1 MSEELINLLNDK
13 EKIEKVKIEYSSKL
27 KILVVFSDKKLYVIE
42 NITEN
47 PKIRLELKIEFKIIK
62 TILHPNNENQLLI
75 LEENKISIIKN
86 LKDFSKQEEIKTLK
100 IPNNNIISI
109 KFSFF
114 NDCFGVLYKDK
125 IFDYYLIKENGE
137 FEIICE
143 LKNFDYDYI
152 DFNFC
157 PLFSRG
163 FEIFMIFFMTKN
175 GEINMYGPFFP
186 NELYLPKEFI
196 FNMENYLIYKIGSME
211 NSKNS
216 PENTIYCLSL
226 NVIDDLKKSIQ
237 KNPDKNNDYIKI
249 SEKMKIFNKTFRRR
263 EIKIHNNF
271 LVNNASKIL
280 DKSYKQIHILN
291 KRPLTILRIS
301 DKNDIDLIMLGEEI
315 MPLELAKIGNFTS
328 EPENNINS
336 INNFFIEFIK
346 LDNNGQK
353 DKDNAKKIIYNNEE
367 KDKDK
372 EKIKIKQYNNEE
384 IFIKTNNS
392 LFFVKI
398 PYLNNL
404 KTASEE
410 KLMDL
415 PNKMNKTTIIKLF
428 KWNNEKKN
436 QATKSININDILIL
450 PEFQRLFIFAIL
462 EEKIK
467 EEAYG
472 SKRNVKIVRTLK
484 IKEKNYIEVVKK
496 ADFSQFGNILS
507 EKTEFDSKIIEIK
520 NKLNENDF
528 INCSDLLKENI
539 LINEDILK
547 DKKIDFEDVFNK
559 HMDTIY
565 NYYKNLIQNYEEI
578 FNKKINIMK
587 DIYNDPENSDIK
599 KVIDETIEKINKLK
613 EKKKDIEN
621 KKEIIEKKIETVKD
635 KISKYELEDEEIKN
649 CLNILEKYQKKIGEK
664 LDGIEEKIVYF
675 EKGVDKIFSFTNL
688 FPNFDLNF
696 NLITNENQKKY
707 LKFEKNV
714 MNNSNS
720 MNDALSKI

>member
-13 EKIEKVKIEYSSKL
+13 EKIEKVKIEYSSRL
-27 KILVVFSDKKLYVIE
+27 KVLVVFSDKKLYVID
-42 NITEN
+42 NITEK

-62 TILHPNNENQLLI
+62 AILHPRNENQLLI
-75 LEENKISIIKN
+75 FEENKISIIKN

-100 IPNNNIISI
+100 IPNKNIISI

-143 LKNFDYDYI
+143 INNFDNDYI

-157 PLFSRG
+157 PLFSKG

-196 FNMENYLIYKIGSME
+196 FNMENYLIYRIGTME

-216 PENTIYCLSL
+216 PENTIYFLSL

-237 KNPDKNNDYIKI
+237 KNPDINNDYIKI
-249 SEKMKIFNKTFRRR
+249 SEKMKIFNKTFRKR

-301 DKNDIDLIMLGEEI
+301 DKNDIDLIILGEEI
-315 MPLELAKIGNFTS
+315 MPLELVQIGNFTS

-346 LDNNGQK
+346 LDNNGQEY
-353 DKDNAKKIIYNNEE
+353 KDNSKKLLHNNEE
-367 KDKDK
+367 KDK

-384 IFIKTNNS
+384 IFIKTNDS
-392 LFFVKI
+392 LFFVKL

-404 KTASEE
+404 KTVSEE
-410 KLMDL
+410 KLIDI
-415 PNKMNKTTIIKLF
+415 PNKMNKTTIIKIF

-436 QATKSININDILIL
+436 QKTKSININDILIL
-450 PEFQRLFIFAIL
+450 PEFRRLFIFAIL
-462 EEKIK
+462 EENIK
-467 EEAYG
+467 GEAHG
-472 SKRNVKIVRTLK
+472 SRRNVKIVRTLK
-484 IKEKNYIEVVKK
+484 IKEKNYIKEVEK
-496 ADFSQFGNILS
+496 ADFSKFENILF
-507 EKTEFDSKIIEIK
+507 EKTEFDSKTIEIK

-528 INCSDLLKENI
+528 INCSDLLNENI

-547 DKKIDFEDVFNK
+547 DKKIDFEKVFNK

-587 DIYNDPENSDIK
+587 DIYNDLENSDIK

-613 EKKKDIEN
+613 KKKEEIEEKKEK
-621 KKEIIEKKIETVKD
+621 IEKKIETVKD

-649 CLNILEKYQKKIGEK
+649 YLNILEKYQKKIDEK
-664 LDGIEEKIVYF
+664 LDGIEKKIEYF
-675 EKGVDKIFSFTNL
+675 EKGVDKIFSFTKL

-707 LKFEKNV
+707 LKFERNV
-714 MNNSNS
+714 MSNSNS
-720 MNDALSKI
+720 MNNALSKI

>member
-13 EKIEKVKIEYSSKL
+13 EKIEKVKIEYSSRL
-27 KILVVFSDKKLYVIE
+27 KVLVVFSDKKLYVID
-42 NITEN
+42 NITEK

-62 TILHPNNENQLLI
+62 VILHPRNENQLLI
-75 LEENKISIIKN
+75 FEENKISIIKN

-100 IPNNNIISI
+100 IPNKNIISI

-143 LKNFDYDYI
+143 INNFENDYI

-157 PLFSRG
+157 PLFSKG

-196 FNMENYLIYKIGSME
+196 FNMENYLIYKIGTME

-237 KNPDKNNDYIKI
+237 KNPDINNDYIKI
-249 SEKMKIFNKTFRRR
+249 SEKMKIFNKTFRKR

-301 DKNDIDLIMLGEEI
+301 DKNDIDLIILGEEI
-315 MPLELAKIGNFTS
+315 MPLELVQIGNFTS

-346 LDNNGQK
+346 LDNNGQEY
-353 DKDNAKKIIYNNEE
+353 KDNSKKLLHNNEE
-367 KDKDK
+367 KGK

-384 IFIKTNNS
+384 IFIKTNDS
-392 LFFVKI
+392 LFFVKL

-404 KTASEE
+404 KTVSEE
-410 KLMDL
+410 KLIDI
-415 PNKMNKTTIIKLF
+415 PNKMNKTTIIKIF

-436 QATKSININDILIL
+436 QKTKSININDILIL
-450 PEFQRLFIFAIL
+450 PEFRRLFIFAIL
-462 EEKIK
+462 EENIK
-467 EEAYG
+467 GEAHG
-472 SKRNVKIVRTLK
+472 SRRNVKIVRTLK
-484 IKEKNYIEVVKK
+484 IKEKNYIKEVEK
-496 ADFSQFGNILS
+496 ADFSKFENILF
-507 EKTEFDSKIIEIK
+507 EKTEFDSKTIEIK

-528 INCSDLLKENI
+528 INCSDLLNENI

-547 DKKIDFEDVFNK
+547 DKKIDFEKVFNK

-587 DIYNDPENSDIK
+587 DIYNDLENSDIK

-613 EKKKDIEN
+613 KKKEEIEEKKEK
-621 KKEIIEKKIETVKD
+621 IEKKIETVKD

-649 CLNILEKYQKKIGEK
+649 YLNILEKYQKKIDEK
-664 LDGIEEKIVYF
+664 LDGIEKKIEYF
-675 EKGVDKIFSFTNL
+675 EKGVDKIFSFTKL

-707 LKFEKNV
+707 LKFERNV
-714 MNNSNS
+714 MSNSNS
-720 MNDALSKI
+720 MNNALSKI